1 MKKTGI
7 LIATGT
13 IGGMGAVFAITPP
26 QFGSNVSGVD
36 QASTPAATQTP
47 EATTAP
53 TPAPSK
59 AGASAVPSPSAVAP
73 MPTQA
78 PTQAPSKAPAA
89 SSVTVTGDSFA
100 ASERGR
106 NWGNVTVKVT
116 FENGAITSIT
126 GMQSPLSRGQWAFDQ
141 LDPYVSGQKITIE
154 QIKTKA
160 SSALPYVSG
169 VSYTAMAYWDSLKSA
184 INKAGL

>member
-26 QFGSNVSGVD
+26 QFGNNASGVD
-36 QASTPAATQTP
+36 QASTPATTQTP
-47 EATTAP
+47 VATATP
-53 TPAPSK
+53 TPAPSE
-59 AGASAVPSPSAVAP
+59 AGSATAAPSPSAVAP
-73 MPTQA
+73 MPSQT
-78 PTQAPSKAPAA
+78 PTKSPTTG
-89 SSVTVTGDSFA
+89 SVTVTGDSFA

-106 NWGNVTVKVT
+106 NWGNVKVKAT
-116 FENGAITSIT
+116 FKDGAITAIT
-126 GMQSPLSRGQWAFDQ
+126 GMQSPISRGQWAFDQ
-141 LDPYVSGQKITIE
+141 LDPYVAGQKITIE
-154 QIKTKA
+154 QIKSKD

-169 VSYTAMAYWDSLKSA
+169 VSYTAIAYWDSLKSA

>member
-26 QFGSNVSGVD
+26 QFGSNASGVD
-36 QASTPAATQTP
+36 QSSSPAATQTP
-47 EATTAP
+47 EATATP

-59 AGASAVPSPSAVAP
+59 AGVTAAPSPSAVAP
-73 MPTQA
+73 MPTQTPTKA
-78 PTQAPSKAPAA
+78 PTTG
-89 SSVTVTGDSFA
+89 SVTVTGDSFA

-106 NWGNVTVKVT
+106 NWGNVKVKVT
-116 FENGAITSIT
+116 FKGGAITSIT
-126 GMQSPLSRGQWAFDQ
+126 GMQSPISRGQWAFDQ
-141 LDPYVSGQKITIE
+141 LDPYVSSQKITIE
-154 QIKTKA
+154 QIKSKD

-169 VSYTAMAYWDSLKSA
+169 VSYTAIAYWDSLKSA

>member
-26 QFGSNVSGVD
+26 QFGSNASGVD

-47 EATTAP
+47 EATATP

-59 AGASAVPSPSAVAP
+59 AGATAAPSPSAVAP
-73 MPTQA
+73 MPTQTPTEA
-78 PTQAPSKAPAA
+78 PTTG
-89 SSVTVTGDSFA
+89 SVTVTGDSFA

-106 NWGNVTVKVT
+106 NWGNVKVKVT
-116 FENGAITSIT
+116 FKDGAITAIT
-126 GMQSPLSRGQWAFDQ
+126 GMQSPISRGQWAFDQ
-141 LDPYVSGQKITIE
+141 LDPYVAGQKITVE
-154 QIKTKA
+154 QIKSKD

-169 VSYTAMAYWDSLKSA
+169 VSYTAIAYWDSLKSA

>member
-26 QFGSNVSGVD
+26 QFGNNATGID
-36 QASTPAATQTP
+36 QTPTPAATQAP
-47 EATTAP
+47 VATTAP
-53 TPAPSK
+53 VPTPTK
-59 AGASAVPSPSAVAP
+59 AGGATAKPNTTPVPS
-73 MPTQA
+73 Q
-78 PTQAPSKAPAA
+78 PAA
-89 SSVTVTGDSFA
+89 TGLVTVTGDSFA

-106 NWGNVTVKVT
+106 NWGNVTVKVS
-116 FENGAITSIT
+116 FKDGAITAIT

-141 LDPYVSGQKITIE
+141 LDPYVSSQKITIE
-154 QIKTKA
+154 QIKSKD

-169 VSYTAMAYWDSLKSA
+169 VSYTAIAYWASLKSA
-184 INKAGL
+184 IDKAGL

>member
-26 QFGSNVSGVD
+26 QFGSNASGVD

-47 EATTAP
+47 EATATP

-59 AGASAVPSPSAVAP
+59 AGATAAPSPSAVAP
-73 MPTQA
+73 MPTQTPTKA
-78 PTQAPSKAPAA
+78 PTTG
-89 SSVTVTGDSFA
+89 SVTVTGDSFA

-106 NWGNVTVKVT
+106 NWGNVKVKVT
-116 FENGAITSIT
+116 FKDGAITAIT
-126 GMQSPLSRGQWAFDQ
+126 GMQSPISRGQWAFDQ
-141 LDPYVSGQKITIE
+141 LDPYVAGQKITIE
-154 QIKTKA
+154 QIKSKD

-169 VSYTAMAYWDSLKSA
+169 VSYTAIAYWDSLKSA

>member
-26 QFGSNVSGVD
+26 QFGSNASGVD
-36 QASTPAATQTP
+36 QSSSPAATQTP
-47 EATTAP
+47 EATATP

-59 AGASAVPSPSAVAP
+59 AGATAAPSPSAVAP
-73 MPTQA
+73 MPTQTPTKA
-78 PTQAPSKAPAA
+78 PTTG
-89 SSVTVTGDSFA
+89 SVTVTGDSFA

-106 NWGNVTVKVT
+106 NWGNVKVKVT
-116 FENGAITSIT
+116 FKDGAITAIT
-126 GMQSPLSRGQWAFDQ
+126 GMQSPISRGQWAFDQ
-141 LDPYVSGQKITIE
+141 LDPYVAGQKITIE
-154 QIKTKA
+154 QIKSKD

-169 VSYTAMAYWDSLKSA
+169 VSYTAIAYWDSLKSA

>member
-26 QFGSNVSGVD
+26 QFGSNASGVD

-47 EATTAP
+47 EATATP

-59 AGASAVPSPSAVAP
+59 AGTTAAPSPSAVAP
-73 MPTQA
+73 MPTQTPTKA
-78 PTQAPSKAPAA
+78 PTTGSA
-89 SSVTVTGDSFA
+89 TVTGDSFA

-106 NWGNVTVKVT
+106 NWGNVKVKVT
-116 FENGAITSIT
+116 FKDGAITSIT
-126 GMQSPLSRGQWAFDQ
+126 GMQSPISRGQWAFDQ
-141 LDPYVSGQKITIE
+141 LDPYVAGQKITVE
-154 QIKTKA
+154 QIKSKD

-169 VSYTAMAYWDSLKSA
+169 VSYTAIAYWDSLKSA

>member
-26 QFGSNVSGVD
+26 QFGSNASGVD
-36 QASTPAATQTP
+36 QSSSPAATQTP
-47 EATTAP
+47 EATATP

-59 AGASAVPSPSAVAP
+59 AGATAAPSPSAVAP
-73 MPTQA
+73 MPTQTPTKA
-78 PTQAPSKAPAA
+78 PTTG
-89 SSVTVTGDSFA
+89 SVTVTGDSFA

-106 NWGNVTVKVT
+106 NWGNVKVKVT
-116 FENGAITSIT
+116 FKDGAITSIT
-126 GMQSPLSRGQWAFDQ
+126 GMQSPISRGQWAFDQ
-141 LDPYVSGQKITIE
+141 LDPYVAGQKITIE
-154 QIKTKA
+154 QIKSKD

-169 VSYTAMAYWDSLKSA
+169 VSYSAIAYWDSLKSA

>member
-26 QFGSNVSGVD
+26 QFGSNASGVD
-36 QASTPAATQTP
+36 QSSSPAATQTP
-47 EATTAP
+47 EATVTP

-59 AGASAVPSPSAVAP
+59 AGATAAPSPSAVAP
-73 MPTQA
+73 MPTQTPAKA
-78 PTQAPSKAPAA
+78 PTTG
-89 SSVTVTGDSFA
+89 SVTVTGDSFA

-106 NWGNVTVKVT
+106 NWGNVKVKVT
-116 FENGAITSIT
+116 FKDGAITSIT
-126 GMQSPLSRGQWAFDQ
+126 GMQSPISRGQWAFDQ
-141 LDPYVSGQKITIE
+141 LDPYVAGQKITIE
-154 QIKTKA
+154 QIKSKD

-169 VSYTAMAYWDSLKSA
+169 VSYTAIAYWDSLKSA

>member
-26 QFGSNVSGVD
+26 QFGSNASGVD
-36 QASTPAATQTP
+36 QSSSPAATQTP
-47 EATTAP
+47 EATATP

-59 AGASAVPSPSAVAP
+59 AGATAAPSPSAVAP
-73 MPTQA
+73 MPTQTPTKA
-78 PTQAPSKAPAA
+78 PTTG
-89 SSVTVTGDSFA
+89 SVTVTGDSFA

-106 NWGNVTVKVT
+106 NWGNVKVKVT
-116 FENGAITSIT
+116 FKDGAITAIT
-126 GMQSPLSRGQWAFDQ
+126 GMQSPISRGQWAFDK
-141 LDPYVSGQKITIE
+141 LDPYVAGQKITIE
-154 QIKTKA
+154 QIKSKD

-169 VSYTAMAYWDSLKSA
+169 VSYTAIAYWDSLKSA

>member
-26 QFGSNVSGVD
+26 QFGSNASGVD
-36 QASTPAATQTP
+36 QSSTPAATQTP
-47 EATTAP
+47 EATATP

-59 AGASAVPSPSAVAP
+59 AGATAAPSPSAVAP
-73 MPTQA
+73 MPTQTPTKA
-78 PTQAPSKAPAA
+78 PTTG
-89 SSVTVTGDSFA
+89 SVTVTGDSFA

-106 NWGNVTVKVT
+106 NWGNVKVKVT
-116 FENGAITSIT
+116 FKDGAITAIT
-126 GMQSPLSRGQWAFDQ
+126 GMQSPISRGQWAFDQ
-141 LDPYVSGQKITIE
+141 LDPYVAGQKITIE
-154 QIKTKA
+154 QIKSKD

-169 VSYTAMAYWDSLKSA
+169 VSYTAIAYWDSLKSA

>member
-26 QFGSNVSGVD
+26 QFGSNASGVD
-36 QASTPAATQTP
+36 QSSSPAATQTP
-47 EATTAP
+47 EATATP

-59 AGASAVPSPSAVAP
+59 AGATAAPSPSAVAP
-73 MPTQA
+73 MPTQTPTKA
-78 PTQAPSKAPAA
+78 PTTG
-89 SSVTVTGDSFA
+89 SVTVTGDSFA

-106 NWGNVTVKVT
+106 NWGNVKVKVT
-116 FENGAITSIT
+116 FKDGAITSIT
-126 GMQSPLSRGQWAFDQ
+126 GMQSPVSRGQWAFDQ
-141 LDPYVSGQKITIE
+141 LDPYVAGQKITIE
-154 QIKTKA
+154 QIKSKD

-169 VSYTAMAYWDSLKSA
+169 VSYTAIAYWDSLKSA

>member
-26 QFGSNVSGVD
+26 QFGNNARGVD
-36 QASTPAATQTP
+36 QTSAPATTQTP
-47 EATTAP
+47 FATATP
-53 TPAPSK
+53 TPAPSE
-59 AGASAVPSPSAVAP
+59 AGGATAAPSPSAVAP
-73 MPTQA
+73 KPSQTPTKS
-78 PTQAPSKAPAA
+78 PTTG
-89 SSVTVTGDSFA
+89 SVTVTGDLFA

-106 NWGNVTVKVT
+106 NWGNVKVKVT
-116 FENGAITSIT
+116 FKDGAITSIT
-126 GMQSPLSRGQWAFDQ
+126 GMQSPISRGQWAFDQ
-141 LDPYVSGQKITIE
+141 LDPYVAGQKITIE
-154 QIKTKA
+154 QIKSKD

-169 VSYTAMAYWDSLKSA
+169 VSYTAIAYWDSLKSA

>member
-26 QFGSNVSGVD
+26 QFGNNASGLD
-36 QASTPAATQTP
+36 QTPTPAATQAP
-47 EATTAP
+47 VATATP
-53 TPAPSK
+53 TPSPTK
-59 AGASAVPSPSAVAP
+59 AGATAAPSPSAVAP
-73 MPTQA
+73 MPSQT
-78 PTQAPSKAPAA
+78 PTKAVATG
-89 SSVTVTGDSFA
+89 SVTVTGDSFA

-106 NWGNVTVKVT
+106 NWGNVKVKVS
-116 FENGAITSIT
+116 FKDGVITAIT

-141 LDPYVSGQKITIE
+141 LDPYVSSQKITIE
-154 QIKTKA
+154 QIKSKD

>member
-26 QFGSNVSGVD
+26 QFGSNASGVD

-47 EATTAP
+47 EASATP

-59 AGASAVPSPSAVAP
+59 AGATAAPSPSAVAP
-73 MPTQA
+73 MPTQTPTKA
-78 PTQAPSKAPAA
+78 PTTG
-89 SSVTVTGDSFA
+89 SVTVTGDSFA

-106 NWGNVTVKVT
+106 NWGNVKVKVT
-116 FENGAITSIT
+116 FKDGAITAIT
-126 GMQSPLSRGQWAFDQ
+126 GMQSPISRGQWAFDQ
-141 LDPYVSGQKITIE
+141 LDPYVAGQKITIE
-154 QIKTKA
+154 QIKSKD

-169 VSYTAMAYWDSLKSA
+169 VSYTAIAYWDSLKSA

>member
-26 QFGSNVSGVD
+26 QFGSNARGVD
-36 QASTPAATQTP
+36 QSSSPAATQTP
-47 EATTAP
+47 EATATP

-59 AGASAVPSPSAVAP
+59 AGATAAPSPSAVAP
-73 MPTQA
+73 MPTQTPTKA
-78 PTQAPSKAPAA
+78 PTTG
-89 SSVTVTGDSFA
+89 SVTVTGDSFA

-106 NWGNVTVKVT
+106 NWGNVKVKVT
-116 FENGAITSIT
+116 FKDGAITAIT
-126 GMQSPLSRGQWAFDQ
+126 GMQSPISRGQWAFDQ
-141 LDPYVSGQKITIE
+141 LDPYVAGQKITIE
-154 QIKTKA
+154 QIKSKD

-169 VSYTAMAYWDSLKSA
+169 VSYTAIAYWDSLKSA

>member
-26 QFGSNVSGVD
+26 QFGNNASGVD
-36 QASTPAATQTP
+36 QASTPAATQSP
-47 EATTAP
+47 EATATP
-53 TPAPSK
+53 TPAPTK
-59 AGASAVPSPSAVAP
+59 AGATAAPSPSAVAP
-73 MPTQA
+73 MPSQT
-78 PTQAPSKAPAA
+78 PTKSPTTG
-89 SSVTVTGDSFA
+89 SVTVTGDSFA

-106 NWGNVTVKVT
+106 NWGNVKVKVT
-116 FENGAITSIT
+116 FKDGAITAIT
-126 GMQSPLSRGQWAFDQ
+126 GMQSPISRGQWAFDQ
-141 LDPYVSGQKITIE
+141 LDPYVSSQKITIE
-154 QIKTKA
+154 QIKSKD

-169 VSYTAMAYWDSLKSA
+169 VSYTAIAYWDSLKSA

>member
-26 QFGSNVSGVD
+26 QFGSNASGVD
-36 QASTPAATQTP
+36 QSSSPAATQTP
-47 EATTAP
+47 EATATP

-59 AGASAVPSPSAVAP
+59 AGATAAPSPSAVAP
-73 MPTQA
+73 MPTQTPTKA
-78 PTQAPSKAPAA
+78 PTTG
-89 SSVTVTGDSFA
+89 SVTVTGDSFA

-106 NWGNVTVKVT
+106 NWGNVKVKVT
-116 FENGAITSIT
+116 FKDGAITAIT
-126 GMQSPLSRGQWAFDQ
+126 GMQSPISRGQWAFDQ

-154 QIKTKA
+154 QIKSKD

-169 VSYTAMAYWDSLKSA
+169 VSYTAIAYWDSLKSA

>member
-26 QFGSNVSGVD
+26 QFGSNASGVD
-36 QASTPAATQTP
+36 QSSTPATTQTP
-47 EATTAP
+47 EATASP
-53 TPAPSK
+53 TPESSSQVSPNPAPS
-59 AGASAVPSPSAVAP
+59 AAVP

-78 PTQAPSKAPAA
+78 PTKAPATG
-89 SSVTVTGDSFA
+89 SVTVTGDSFA

-106 NWGNVTVKVT
+106 NWGNVKVKVT
-116 FENGAITSIT
+116 FKDGAITEIT
-126 GMQSPLSRGQWAFDQ
+126 GMQSPISRGQWAFDQ
-141 LDPYVSGQKITIE
+141 LDPYVAGQKITVE
-154 QIKTKA
+154 QIKSKD

-169 VSYTAMAYWDSLKSA
+169 VSYTAIAYWDSLKSA

>member
-26 QFGSNVSGVD
+26 QFGSNASGVD
-36 QASTPAATQTP
+36 QSSSPGATQTP
-47 EATTAP
+47 EATATP

-59 AGASAVPSPSAVAP
+59 AGATAAPSPSAVAP
-73 MPTQA
+73 MPTQTPTKA
-78 PTQAPSKAPAA
+78 PTTG
-89 SSVTVTGDSFA
+89 SVTVTGDSFA

-106 NWGNVTVKVT
+106 NWGNVKVKVT
-116 FENGAITSIT
+116 FKDGAITAIT
-126 GMQSPLSRGQWAFDQ
+126 GMQSPISRGQWAFDQ
-141 LDPYVSGQKITIE
+141 LDPYVAGQKITVE
-154 QIKTKA
+154 QIKSKD
-160 SSALPYVSG
+160 SSTLPYVSG
-169 VSYTAMAYWDSLKSA
+169 VSYTAIAYWDSLKSA

>member
-13 IGGMGAVFAITPP
+13 IGGMGAVFAVTPP
-26 QFGSNVSGVD
+26 QFGNNATDVD
-36 QASTPAATQTP
+36 QVAAPAASQSPKAAAPTPAATPAPSKGSSTP
-47 EATTAP
+47 TPQATTPAAP
-53 TPAPSK
+53 TPAPTK
-59 AGASAVPSPSAVAP
+59 
-73 MPTQA
+73 
-78 PTQAPSKAPAA
+78 AA
-89 SSVTVTGDSFA
+89 SGKVTVTGNSYA

-116 FENGAITSIT
+116 FENGAITAII

>member
-26 QFGSNVSGVD
+26 QFGNNASGVD

-59 AGASAVPSPSAVAP
+59 AGAAAAPSPSAVAP
-73 MPTQA
+73 MPTQTPTKA
-78 PTQAPSKAPAA
+78 PTTG
-89 SSVTVTGDSFA
+89 SVTVTGDSFA

-106 NWGNVTVKVT
+106 NWGNVKVKVT
-116 FENGAITSIT
+116 FKDGAITAIT
-126 GMQSPLSRGQWAFDQ
+126 GMQSPISRGQWAFDQ
-141 LDPYVSGQKITIE
+141 LDPYVSSQKITIE
-154 QIKTKA
+154 QIKSKD

-169 VSYTAMAYWDSLKSA
+169 VSYTAIAYWDSLKSA

>member
-26 QFGSNVSGVD
+26 QFGNNASGVD

-47 EATTAP
+47 EATAIP

-59 AGASAVPSPSAVAP
+59 AGAAAAPSPSAVVP
-73 MPTQA
+73 MPSQT
-78 PTQAPSKAPAA
+78 PTKVPTTGSA
-89 SSVTVTGDSFA
+89 TVTGDSFA

-106 NWGNVTVKVT
+106 NWGNVKVKVT
-116 FENGAITSIT
+116 FKDGAITAIT
-126 GMQSPLSRGQWAFDQ
+126 GMQSPISRGQWAFDQ
-141 LDPYVSGQKITIE
+141 LDPYVSSQKITIE
-154 QIKTKA
+154 QIKSKD

-169 VSYTAMAYWDSLKSA
+169 VSYTAIAYWDSLKSA
-184 INKAGL
+184 IDKAGL

>member
-26 QFGSNVSGVD
+26 QFGSNASGVD
-36 QASTPAATQTP
+36 QSSSPAATQTP
-47 EATTAP
+47 EATATP

-59 AGASAVPSPSAVAP
+59 AGATAAPSPSAVAP
-73 MPTQA
+73 MPTQTPTKA
-78 PTQAPSKAPAA
+78 PTTG
-89 SSVTVTGDSFA
+89 SVTVTGDSFA

-106 NWGNVTVKVT
+106 NWGNVKVKVT
-116 FENGAITSIT
+116 FKDGAITEIT
-126 GMQSPLSRGQWAFDQ
+126 GMQSPISRGQWAFDQ
-141 LDPYVSGQKITIE
+141 LDPYVAGQKITIE
-154 QIKTKA
+154 QIKSKD

-169 VSYTAMAYWDSLKSA
+169 VSYTAIAYWDSLKSA